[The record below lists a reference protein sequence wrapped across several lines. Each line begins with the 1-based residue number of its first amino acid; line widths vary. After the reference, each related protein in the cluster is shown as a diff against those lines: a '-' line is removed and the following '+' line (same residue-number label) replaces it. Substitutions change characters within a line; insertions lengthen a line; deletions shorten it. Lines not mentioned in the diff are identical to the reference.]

1 MIMLDLVVKKRF
13 LTKFNEGKQ
22 VLLLKSTTQIWILL
36 LPEKEFNEFSG
47 IHLKC
52 NDSVCTTVYSPLSET
67 HYASFPYCK
76 LSTTRKSE
84 TETPQSFKGKKTRE
98 RTQNAKKRKVLTHL
112 WEGEEDY
119 SAVTP
124 LLLLPPPP
132 PPQTISNRVLRRAAL
147 INRMHTRKCMKGR
160 KKKQMTTNEKPR
172 ESIQFRQSTCC
183 SVGIFSTTE
192 NQRKTKTK
200 RFKKKLKKASRASK
214 TFRLLLRLP
223 AAHSASYLIQ
233 NLHKMNFL
241 QST

>member
-13 LTKFNEGKQ
+13 LTKFNKAKQ

-52 NDSVCTTVYSPLSET
+52 NDSVCTTIYSPLSET

-84 TETPQSFKGKKTRE
+84 TETPQSFKGKKTRQ
-98 RTQNAKKRKVLTHL
+98 RTQIAIKRKVLTHL
-112 WEGEEDY
+112 WEGEEEY

-124 LLLLPPPP
+124 LLLLLPPPP

-160 KKKQMTTNEKPR
+160 KKKQMTTKEKPR
-172 ESIQFRQSTCC
+172 ESIQFQ
-183 SVGIFSTTE
+183 
-192 NQRKTKTK
+192 TKDVLFT
-200 RFKKKLKKASRASK
+200 RD
-214 TFRLLLRLP
+214 
-223 AAHSASYLIQ
+223 I
-233 NLHKMNFL
+233 LHY
-241 QST
+241 